1 MSNYDSS
8 NGRSRSSPSP
18 EILQTPGLIG
28 RSGPAGYGN
37 VSLAA
42 YGANPEIAE
51 TGGGGGGVGL
61 SRYFHALRRRWVI
74 SLVIALP
81 LAAGAA
87 YGAWWL
93 QPQLYTATAL
103 LQIKSAENHLLFVT
117 ADQERGGGNAGTF
130 DSFKKTQR
138 MMIRTRLVI
147 DRALAPPHEDLLKLP
162 VMLREAPEQAA
173 WLEKNL
179 SVTFPEDS
187 EMMYVS
193 LSADDPTGLD
203 KIVNSIVDEY
213 YDQVVVSERRR
224 KLERRKYLE
233 DACREADEQLRR
245 KRSELVKLMEK
256 FDHSDKGTLTPGQQ
270 NTLLKFQS
278 FNQQLM
284 TAQFQL
290 MQEELELKHR
300 EELAVKKDNEIDINE
315 GELVAAHQAD
325 PEVRRLEA
333 ESLSIASQIEH
344 TKGRVNPDRA
354 SEIVKEWTKK
364 LEANNA
370 KLVRRKEKVQEELA
384 ERIRIA
390 ASTEI
395 AQLRKQT
402 DLHRKQFEELKAV
415 AESLHTEA
423 KKVGKPSIDVEMMQF
438 EIKTYETLSAN
449 LRAEFGKT
457 EVELQSTNRQTEPG
471 NTDSW
476 SRIRI
481 WSKAVQARPADS
493 KTRLTTTIGI
503 GGLSF
508 LLPFVFFI
516 VFDASKN
523 RISTGAEVTQAVG
536 LSVIGAVP
544 ILPQRVMRRLNGPS
558 ENDKYWRT
566 LLSESVDSI
575 AAVLLK
581 GTQPG
586 ASRVIMVSSANAGE
600 GKTTL
605 AAHLAVSL
613 AGAGRHPVLVDFDL
627 RRPALHR
634 VFGVSLQP
642 GVNEVLRDGQDLESA
657 LQATQIPNLMMLSA
671 GRSSKLG
678 LGGLVAS
685 DLQSLFTRLRSEFD
699 FVVVDACPILPVVD
713 TRLIGQ
719 HVDAVLLSVLRDVS
733 RAPKL
738 RAACDLLDMFGIPML
753 GVVVTGSSEELYKDA
768 RYEPLSEAQAV

>member
-1 MSNYDSS
+1 M
-8 NGRSRSSPSP
+8 
-18 EILQTPGLIG
+18 
-28 RSGPAGYGN
+28 
-37 VSLAA
+37 
-42 YGANPEIAE
+42 
-51 TGGGGGGVGL
+51 
-61 SRYFHALRRRWVI
+61 
-74 SLVIALP
+74 
-81 LAAGAA
+81 
-87 YGAWWL
+87 
-93 QPQLYTATAL
+93 YTATAL

-117 ADQERGGGNAGTF
+117 ADQERGHGGASAF
-130 DSFKKTQR
+130 DSFKRTQR
-138 MMIRTRLVI
+138 LMLRTRHVI
-147 DRALAPPHEDLLKLP
+147 DRALAPPDHEDLLKLP
-162 VMLREAPEQAA
+162 IMRREAPEQAA

-193 LSADDPTGLD
+193 LSADDPIGLHN
-203 KIVNSIVDEY
+203 IVNSIVDEY
-213 YDQVVVSERRR
+213 YDEVVTSERRR
-224 KLERRKYLE
+224 KLDRRKYLE
-233 DACREADEQLRR
+233 DACREADNELRK
-245 KRSELVKLMEK
+245 KRHELMKLVDRTNHTEK
-256 FDHSDKGTLTPGQQ
+256 GALTPGQQ
-270 NTLLKFQS
+270 NVLLQFQS

-300 EELAVKKDNEIDINE
+300 EEIQKKPDDEIEISA
-315 GELVAAHQAD
+315 GELAAAHQAD

-333 ESLSIASQIEH
+333 EAVSIASHIEH
-344 TKGRVNPDRA
+344 TKDRLNTDRA

-364 LEANNA
+364 LEVNTTRLAN
-370 KLVRRKEKVQEELA
+370 RKETVRSQLA
-384 ERIRIA
+384 DRIRIA

-395 AQLRKQT
+395 EQLRKQT
-402 DLHRKQFEELKAV
+402 ALHKMQFEELEKKAKV
-415 AESLHTEA
+415 LDGEA
-423 KKVGKPSIDVEMMQF
+423 NKVGKSSIDVEMAQY
-438 EIKTYETLSAN
+438 EIKTYEILAAN
-449 LRAEFGKT
+449 LRAEFGRT
-457 EVELQSTNRQTEPG
+457 DVELQSTTKQSEPG
-471 NTDSW
+471 GGDSW
-476 SRIRI
+476 ARIKI
-481 WSKAVQARPADS
+481 VSKALQARPADS

-503 GGLSF
+503 GGMSF
-508 LLPFVFFI
+508 LLPFALFVF
-516 VFDASKN
+516 FDASKN

-634 VFGVSLQP
+634 VFGVSLHP
-642 GVNEVLRDGQDLESA
+642 GVNEILRDGHELEST

-685 DLQSLFTRLRSEFD
+685 DLQSLFSRLRSEFD

-753 GVVVTGSSEELYKDA
+753 GVVVTGSSEELYKND